1 MNGTDKKILLVED
14 EPIAQSLFQNRLQR
28 EGFSISLA
36 EDGQV
41 ALNAL
46 SKDKPDLVVLDLML
60 PKVNGPEVLKH
71 IRSEERLKSTPVLI
85 ISNAY
90 MSELSQKTMDS
101 GADRGML
108 KTECTP
114 GRLVETVRDM
124 LGFRSPF
131 AVSDSPVNDEKEAE
145 VFAAAVEAAMA
156 DELTLKET
164 REEFIQKAPGEVAKI
179 RESCLAYVKV
189 VGSSASEQPL
199 NNLLKQVRFLATR
212 AGLSGCVRIGLLA
225 SAFEA
230 LLYDVV
236 FKPGKATASVAQTFA
251 QAVDCLERL
260 CQTNPGTAEVIPKA
274 KILVVDDDPVCNL
287 AMVGAL
293 KRAHFE
299 PVSVDN
305 PQKAIDLAQKGKYD
319 VVFLDINMPVL
330 TGFQVCERLRGMPE
344 YRETPVIF
352 ITSFGDFQ
360 NRARSILSGGNDLI
374 PKPISP
380 VELVLK
386 TTIRLLQPQGSSPEK
401 TSAAAA
407 AALRAAAA
415 TNGSAEATPVP
426 LPGAANGTNGTHG
439 SKENNGAPPV
449 LKLDASE
456 DRVEL
461 ANGEQPKESAAPDEK
476 NEILPPPLKL
486 KEEAPKVEEPK
497 VEAPKLQLAQ
507 TGLPKVETV
516 EEVPVP
522 AAPKPGN
529 KLGLSKLSKVKEE
542 SKLAKVKDE
551 QKPVEVKPEE
561 NPFEVEYGKKPEEVS
576 APKPVEVKDEQEP
589 VVIEEPKPAE
599 VKEEQKPVEVKL
611 EEKPIEVK
619 EEKKPEE
626 ASAPNPVEVKEE
638 PKPVVNEEPKPVE
651 ASTEQKP
658 AETEEAQKETI
669 STPPVD
675 KPASVSAQPKTEQK
689 SVSKNNK
696 SMETNKTTLDEA
708 ARGVAQIIFGDD
720 NITDMK
726 VRLTRIALERYAG
739 GTKTT
744 AEIAKGVAQII
755 FGDENTAEM
764 NVRLTKIALERYNV
778 AEVLGTSGDQKVVAI
793 S

>member
-1 MNGTDKKILLVED
+1 MNGTEKKILLVED
-14 EPIAQSLFQNRLQR
+14 EPIAQSLYQNRLQR

-131 AVSDSPVNDEKEAE
+131 AVSDSPVNDDKEAE

-230 LLYDVV
+230 LLFDVV
-236 FKPGKATASVAQTFA
+236 FKPGKATPSVAQTFA

-299 PVSVDN
+299 PVSVDD

-319 VVFLDINMPVL
+319 VVFLDINMPIL

-386 TTIRLLQPQGSSPEK
+386 TTIRLLQPQGASPEK

-407 AALRAAAA
+407 AALRAAAQNA
-415 TNGSAEATPVP
+415 AQANGSAEAAPAP
-426 LPGAANGTNGTHG
+426 LPGAINGAN
-439 SKENNGAPPV
+439 SSNGAPPS
-449 LKLDASE
+449 LKLAASE
-456 DRVEL
+456 NRVEL
-461 ANGEQPKESAAPDEK
+461 AKGEQPGESAPTDAR
-476 NEILPPPLKL
+476 NEVVPPPLKL

-497 VEAPKLQLAQ
+497 IEAPKLGLAKK
-507 TGLPKVETV
+507 GLPKVETV
-516 EEVPVP
+516 GELPVP

-529 KLGLSKLSKVKEE
+529 KLGLPKL
-542 SKLAKVKDE
+542 
-551 QKPVEVKPEE
+551 
-561 NPFEVEYGKKPEEVS
+561 
-576 APKPVEVKDEQEP
+576 
-589 VVIEEPKPAE
+589 AE
-599 VKEEQKPVEVKL
+599 VKEEQKPVEVKPAENPFDVELGKKPEAASIPKPVEAKEELKSL
-611 EEKPIEVK
+611 EIKEEQKPVEVKPEPKPLEVK
-619 EEKKPEE
+619 EEKKPAEVP
-626 ASAPNPVEVKEE
+626 APKPVEAKVE
-638 PKPVVNEEPKPVE
+638 PKPQAKEEPKPVE
-651 ASTEQKP
+651 ARAEQKP
-658 AETEEAQKETI
+658 AETKETKKETI
-669 STPPVD
+669 STPSAN
-675 KPASVSAQPKTEQK
+675 KPATVSTQNK
-689 SVSKNNK
+689 SVSNK
-696 SMETNKTTLDEA
+696 KTSMDTKKTTIDEA
-708 ARGVAQIIFGDD
+708 ARGVAQIIFGDE
-720 NITDMK
+720 NITDMN
-726 VRLTRIALERYAG
+726 VRLTKIALERYAG
-739 GTKTT
+739 GTKTV

-755 FGDENTAEM
+755 FGDENAGEM

-778 AEVLGTSGDQKVVAI
+778 AEVLGTTAGDHKVVAI

>member
-41 ALNAL
+41 ALSAL

-131 AVSDSPVNDEKEAE
+131 AVSDSPVDDEKEAE

-156 DELTLKET
+156 DEITLKET

-189 VGSSASEQPL
+189 VGSSAGDQPL
-199 NNLLKQVRFLATR
+199 NTLLKQVRFLATR

-230 LLYDVV
+230 LLFDVV

-299 PVSVDN
+299 PVSVDD
-305 PQKAIDLAQKGKYD
+305 PLKAIDLAQKGKYD

-407 AALRAAAA
+407 AALRTAAA
-415 TNGSAEATPVP
+415 TNGSAPAAPVP
-426 LPGAANGTNGTHG
+426 EPSLIQTDGNGTNGTLG
-439 SKENNGAPPV
+439 AKENNGAPPV
-449 LKLDASE
+449 LKIDAPE
-456 DRVEL
+456 NRVEL
-461 ANGEQPKESAAPDEK
+461 AKGEQPKDSAATNAK
-476 NEILPPPLKL
+476 NEVLPPPLKL

-497 VEAPKLQLAQ
+497 VEAPKFQLAKKK
-507 TGLPKVETV
+507 LPKVETV
-516 EEVPVP
+516 GEVPLP
-522 AAPKPGN
+522 AALQPGN
-529 KLGLSKLSKVKEE
+529 KLGLLKLAEVKEE
-542 SKLAKVKDE
+542 PKPVEVKEE
-551 QKPVEVKPEE
+551 QKPVEVKPAE
-561 NPFEVEYGKKPEEVS
+561 NPFEVEYGKKPEEAS
-576 APKPVEVKDEQEP
+576 TPKPVEAKEDPKP
-589 VVIEEPKPAE
+589 VVNEEAKPVEAREEQKLAE
-599 VKEEQKPVEVKL
+599 VKQ

-626 ASAPNPVEVKEE
+626 ASAPKPVEAQEE
-638 PKPVVNEEPKPVE
+638 PKPIE
-651 ASTEQKP
+651 ATAEAKP
-658 AETEEAQKETI
+658 AETKEAKKETI
-669 STPPVD
+669 STPPAD
-675 KPASVSAQPKTEQK
+675 KPASVSTQPKTEQK
-689 SVSKNNK
+689 SVSKNK
-696 SMETNKTTLDEA
+696 IAMETNKTTLDEA

-778 AEVLGTSGDQKVVAI
+778 AEILGTSGEQKVVAI